1 MMNLLRAFPSVAF
14 LILSWIGLSQ
24 ATLITSSAGFQ
35 NPIVIDFS
43 QYSSCSFGSQ
53 GCAPPLNVGGL
64 VGEVVN
70 FTGTPGFLGVSAY
83 NANFGLE
90 SNGFWD
96 NARNGFVGINNGQGS
111 TGIFA
116 RFTFAAGLVSS
127 VGAFEN
133 YSPTTGGSPILRAL
147 DTNGNILE
155 QYNLS
160 LLAPITTP
168 NGSNQ
173 GAFRGIVRSTRD
185 IAAIEFLDGFQVI
198 DNLTFS
204 HSLAATVPEPSTL
217 LLAFIGLAIISISVV
232 KQRSSLK

>member
-1 MMNLLRAFPSVAF
+1 MNMLKIFSGSA
-14 LILSWIGLSQ
+14 LIIALWIGLSQ

-35 NPIVIDFS
+35 NSIIIDFS

-53 GCAPPLNVGGL
+53 GCSPPLNVGGL

-70 FTGTPGFLGVSAY
+70 FAGTPGFLGVSAY
-83 NANFGLE
+83 NAVFGLE

-96 NARNGFVGINNGQGS
+96 NARNGFVGINNGQGA

-116 RFTFAAGLVSS
+116 RFTFAAGLVNA
-127 VGAFEN
+127 VGTFEN
-133 YSPTTGGSPILRAL
+133 YSPTTGGSPIMRAL
-147 DTNGNILE
+147 DSNGNVLE

-160 LLAPITTP
+160 LLAPIVTP
-168 NGSNQ
+168 NGLNQ

-185 IAAIEFLDGFQVI
+185 IAALEFVDGFQVL

-204 HSLAATVPEPSTL
+204 HSLAATVSEPSSLFLT
-217 LLAFIGLAIISISVV
+217 FIGLAILFFCAF
-232 KQRSSLK
+232 KQSCSLN